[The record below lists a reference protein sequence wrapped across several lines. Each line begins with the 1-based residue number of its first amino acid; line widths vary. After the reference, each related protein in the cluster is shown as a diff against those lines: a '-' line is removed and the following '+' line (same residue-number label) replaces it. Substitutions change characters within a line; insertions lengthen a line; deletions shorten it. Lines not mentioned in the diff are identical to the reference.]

1 MPTPGPP
8 RPRPPDDRGC
18 KRSICAAESDNVNA
32 KVNYLTLAYT
42 VSESGA
48 EAERLQPH

>member
-1 MPTPGPP
+1 
-8 RPRPPDDRGC
+8 
-18 KRSICAAESDNVNA
+18 VNA